1 MSRFRACAS
10 SLARQ
15 RPKQTNTSASL
26 KDLGAAQFPVD
37 SATLNL
43 TKMQAQDEHEANPQ
57 KTLTEKGQMSAKVAP
72 CRGTPQG
79 AIYSPLALEKA
90 MKEATACHDVLTKAW
105 WDAVRA
111 NSKEKPE
118 ESDESTAKAPED
130 DSCDDAAIIAA
141 LKSRCLDRI
150 SPYLPDGDDPP
161 MIKVLE
167 LEYKYDIHHD
177 PPSNDES
184 EEETIPPY

>member
-1 MSRFRACAS
+1 
-10 SLARQ
+10 
-15 RPKQTNTSASL
+15 
-26 KDLGAAQFPVD
+26 
-37 SATLNL
+37 
-43 TKMQAQDEHEANPQ
+43 MQAQDEHEANPQ

-118 ESDESTAKAPED
+118 VTAKPTPPMETAAETTAVVTTKSDESTAKAPED

>member
-1 MSRFRACAS
+1 MHAS
-10 SLARQ
+10 PLLRGHAQS
-15 RPKQTNTSASL
+15 KQTPQRLSN
-26 KDLGAAQFPVD
+26 LGAAQFPVD
-37 SATLNL
+37 STTLNL
-43 TKMQAQDEHEANPQ
+43 TKMQAKGEHEANPQ
-57 KTLTEKGQMSAKVAP
+57 QTLTEKGQTPAPVAP
-72 CRGTPQG
+72 RRGTPQG
-79 AIYSPLALEKA
+79 AIYSPLALE
-90 MKEATACHDVLTKAW
+90 
-105 WDAVRA
+105 DAVRA

-118 ESDESTAKAPED
+118 VTAKPTPPMETAAETKSDESTAKAPED

-141 LKSRCLDRI
+141 LKSRCFDKI

-177 PPSNDES
+177 PPSSNDES